1 MEVVEGEG
9 TAVASWRS
17 QEHDNEGRNFEQLC
31 DASFFSRPFGFDSF
45 FFLLKNWRVS
55 GWNSR
60 CLPVTKDREGV
71 LLGYSSRLGEETSYS

>member
-45 FFLLKNWRVS
+45 FFSSEEL
-55 GWNSR
+55 
-60 CLPVTKDREGV
+60 EGEWMEFKV
-71 LLGYSSRLGEETSYS
+71 FACYKR